1 LQGRLSSPLAAFSLA
16 ASCSVLLLACAEAA
30 RDRRHDV
37 VLIVVDTLRADHLGC
52 YGYPRNTSANID
64 LLAREAI
71 VYKNA
76 ISQAP
81 WTLPSVASL
90 LTSQYPSV
98 LGIYDRPVA
107 FRPDYGLL
115 QEQLK
120 KKGYLTGGVVS
131 VPLLSA
137 KLGFGR
143 GFDDYSEPSA
153 LTHSGVSSPAVTRA
167 AISFLRKA
175 GGRPF
180 FLFVHYFDPH
190 YSYVL
195 HPEYDFLPSYRG
207 SLGSGE
213 DIRDLWEKRSR
224 MSEDDID
231 YLVSLYDSEIAF
243 TDRHVGSLLG
253 ELRRLGLYDES
264 LIVLTGDH
272 GEEFMERGWIGHTI
286 SLHGEVLHVPLL
298 IKPPGNRSGVVETH
312 VGLIDVMPTIL
323 SYLGFEDAPPMEGKS
338 LEIDDPERTPGTPA
352 RPVFSETFNPQ
363 THRAGVPGEIASRSV
378 VAFGHKL
385 VLDQIAMTR
394 RVYDLSADPRER
406 LDIAGKKGETQ
417 RRLEATLSDWMEH
430 VARSEDREWPAEKGG
445 LTEEQMEQLEA
456 LGYL

>member
-1 LQGRLSSPLAAFSLA
+1 
-16 ASCSVLLLACAEAA
+16 V
-30 RDRRHDV
+30 
-37 VLIVVDTLRADHLGC
+37 IDTLRADHLGC
-52 YGYPRNTSANID
+52 YGYSRNTSPNID
-64 LLAREAI
+64 RLAREAI

-107 FRPDYGLL
+107 FRPGYRLL

-120 KKGYLTGGVVS
+120 KRGYLTGGVVS
-131 VPLLSA
+131 VPLLSTNF
-137 KLGFGR
+137 GFGR

-153 LTHSGVSSPAVTRA
+153 LTHSGISSPAVTEA

-175 GGRPF
+175 GDRPL

-190 YSYVL
+190 YNYVL

-207 SLGSGE
+207 SLRSGE
-213 DIRDLWEKRSR
+213 GIGDLWEKRSR

-231 YLVSLYDSEIAF
+231 YLVALYDSEIAF
-243 TDRHVGSLLG
+243 TDQHLGSLLG
-253 ELRRLGLYDES
+253 ELKRLGRYHES

-286 SLHGEVLHVPLL
+286 SLHREVVHVPLL
-298 IKPPGNRSGVVETH
+298 IKPPGNRSGVVERH

-323 SYLGFEDAPPMEGKS
+323 SYLGFEDVPPMEGKP
-338 LEIDDPERTPGTPA
+338 LEIDDPEDKPA

-363 THRAGVPGEIASRSV
+363 SHQAGAPAEMASRSV

-385 VLDQIAMTR
+385 MLDQITMAR
-394 RVYDLSADPRER
+394 RLYDLSADPRER
-406 LDIAGKKGETQ
+406 VDIAGSKGEAQ
-417 RRLEATLSDWMEH
+417 RKLEKALSDWMEH
-430 VARSEDREWPAEKGG
+430 VASSEDRERPAEEVR
-445 LTEEQMEQLEA
+445 LSQEQIEQLKA